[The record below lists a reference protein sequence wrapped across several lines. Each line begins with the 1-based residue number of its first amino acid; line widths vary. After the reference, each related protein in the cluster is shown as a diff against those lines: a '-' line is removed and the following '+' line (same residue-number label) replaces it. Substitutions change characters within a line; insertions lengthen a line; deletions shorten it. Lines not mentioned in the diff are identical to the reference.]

1 MRVVKFGGS
10 CLKEPGDLRK
20 VIEIIEKYEKPL
32 IVVVSALHGVTL
44 ELERSVGNLKFID
57 IEIFIETLFRR
68 HLKLLQDVVNHST
81 TTRIERKLRERL
93 EELKEKYELA
103 METFRILGEIPE
115 ELYDEILSY
124 GERLTSL
131 LLKELLLLKGEEC
144 EEVLPENAGLI
155 TDGTFGNAF
164 VDLIE
169 SAKRL
174 KRNIPS
180 SRITIIPGFYGVSR
194 EGHITLLG
202 KEGSDYSAAAIAYC
216 VDADSMDVWKDV
228 PGFMSGDPDIIE
240 EVVLIPHLT
249 YSEALELSYFGARIF
264 HPLTMEPLMKKS
276 IPIRLF
282 NINEF
287 FGVFEPNTIIS
298 GDEPIAFLPAKGVTF
313 TDDIAVVKFE
323 GGEVGR
329 RPGILSEISGFF
341 GKHGINIKFVI
352 TSQTSINVILAKQDL
367 KQCADVLKETKFSFV
382 EKVTY
387 LTNLSLVAVVGEGII
402 NNQDALIRILDAL
415 KRVKASVEMLSGGAS
430 GSSIYILAPSAN
442 RLEVVRKIHRELF
455 AHSIYIETNTG

>member
-1 MRVVKFGGS
+1 MK
-10 CLKEPGDLRK
+10 
-20 VIEIIEKYEKPL
+20 
-32 IVVVSALHGVTL
+32 
-44 ELERSVGNLKFID
+44 
-57 IEIFIETLFRR
+57 
-68 HLKLLQDVVNHST
+68 
-81 TTRIERKLRERL
+81 
-93 EELKEKYELA
+93 
-103 METFRILGEIPE
+103 TFRILGEIPE
-115 ELYDEILSY
+115 ELHDKILSY

-131 LLKELLLLKGEEC
+131 LLKELLLLKGVEC

-164 VDLIE
+164 VDLVE

-174 KRNIPS
+174 RRNISS

-298 GDEPIAFLPAKGVTF
+298 GDEPIASLPAKGVTF

-430 GSSIYILAPSAN
+430 GSSIYILVPSAN